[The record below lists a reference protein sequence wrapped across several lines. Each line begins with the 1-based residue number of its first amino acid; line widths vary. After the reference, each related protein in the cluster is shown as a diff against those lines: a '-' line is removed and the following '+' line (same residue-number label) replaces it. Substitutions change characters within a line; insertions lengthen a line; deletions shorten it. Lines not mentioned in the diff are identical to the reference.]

1 MIENLTEYK
10 YVITCR
16 INTQDYGM
24 TFTEKATCDNLDLM
38 EEIRASLANMDKKIA
53 SHFEE

>member
-10 YVITCR
+10 YTITCR
-16 INTQDYGM
+16 INHEDYCMSFTQ
-24 TFTEKATCDNLDLM
+24 KATCDNLDLM
-38 EEIRASLANMDKKIA
+38 EEIRNSLAILDKKIA

>member
-38 EEIRASLANMDKKIA
+38 EEIRASLANMDRKIA
-53 SHFEE
+53 FHFEE

>member
-10 YVITCR
+10 YTITCR
-16 INTQDYGM
+16 INHEDYSM
-24 TFTEKATCDNLDLM
+24 SFTEKTTCDNLDLM